1 MSTKT
6 IKKFLVGS
14 RYFFSCYSDFQSKD
28 IDELELVETTDFKFL
43 RQLSGCGRCLFQLNK
58 QPSVEYYIDYALRT
72 GPAMAVCKFLV
83 PEFCEAIGF
92 KLSDLPKLQSL
103 IDKLDPKHIYLK
115 VIFESYLENGTFVLT
130 NDQRLKAYSSYK
142 EARK

>member
-1 MSTKT
+1 MSTKI

-14 RYFFSCYSDFQSKD
+14 RYFFNVYPEFTSKD

-58 QPSVEYYIDYALRT
+58 QPSVEHYIEYALRT

-83 PEFCEAIGF
+83 LEFCEAIGF
-92 KLSDLPKLQSL
+92 KLSDLPKLQPL

-115 VIFESYLENGTFVLT
+115 VIFESYLENGAFVLT